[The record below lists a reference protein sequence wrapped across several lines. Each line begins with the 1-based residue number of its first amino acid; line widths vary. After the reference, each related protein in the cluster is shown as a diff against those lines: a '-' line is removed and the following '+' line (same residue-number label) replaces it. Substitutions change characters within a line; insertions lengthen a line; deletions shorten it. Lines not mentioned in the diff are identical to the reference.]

1 MNRNLSGFKTIDFGN
16 FVWVNIDSPD
26 AGMLNRLL
34 DQFPFHS
41 LDMEDCLSK
50 TQIPKIDQYDDYLF
64 IILHFPRFIKEK
76 KFSVPAQIGMFLGKD
91 FLVTV
96 HNGELKPI
104 NKLFSMLSEKTSS
117 AGSEVQNITPA
128 FLLYKI
134 LYSLAENIMLMM
146 GKVIFNLEIIEE
158 KVFDEKIDAVRE
170 VTELRHNIAN
180 LRRVVLSIKRV
191 IHDLE
196 SKVKHFAEDEMDV
209 YFSNLSDIIDRAWAL
224 LDECKETIEI
234 FKDTDFI
241 ISSDR
246 TNKILAL
253 LTIVFTLSIPATI
266 IGTFFGMNVNV
277 PGGVEHPWTFLGEYT
292 TFWIILFLS
301 TAPVYLMYVLFKKL
315 KWL

>member
-1 MNRNLSGFKTIDFGN
+1 LIKRDLSGFKTIDFGG
-16 FVWVNIDSPD
+16 FAWVNIDSPNAD
-26 AGMLNRLL
+26 ILNRLL
-34 DQFPFHS
+34 EQYPFHS

-50 TQIPKIDQYDDYLF
+50 TQLPKIDQYDDYLF

-76 KFSVPAQIGMFLGKD
+76 KFSIPAQVGMFLGKD

-104 NKLFSMLSEKTSS
+104 NKLFNAFKEKTID
-117 AGSEVQNITPA
+117 AKDITPA

-146 GKVIFNLEIIEE
+146 GKVVFNLEIIEE
-158 KVFDEKIDAVRE
+158 KVFDEKVDAVRE

-180 LRRVVLSIKRV
+180 LRRVVLSLKRV
-191 IHDLE
+191 THDLE
-196 SKVKHFAEDEMDV
+196 SKVKLFAEEEIGV
-209 YFSNLSDIIDRAWAL
+209 YFSNLSDIIDKAWSL
-224 LDECKETIEI
+224 LEECKETIEI

-266 IGTFFGMNVNV
+266 IGTFWGMNVKL
-277 PGGVEHPWTFLGEYT
+277 PGDAEHAWTFLGEYT
-292 TFWIILFLS
+292 TFYLILFFS
-301 TAPVYLMYVLFKKL
+301 TAPVYLMYVLFKRL